1 MTARRAWMT
10 GAIAGWMLAIASCNT
25 APTSAPAPAAPTP
38 QAAAKLDDVA
48 KRIEEYFSKSVSPGI
63 ALKANAITP
72 SQVPGWN
79 KGILD
84 VDANGTKQAIPFLV
98 SPDGKYFIS
107 GEVTDLTI
115 DPLQAVLKKIDVKG
129 RPARGPA
136 DAKVTIVEFSDFQCP
151 FCSRGYQILEEQVMP
166 EYQGKVRPL
175 LQAPTLEEHPPLG
188 EGARARRRMRRRS
201 EPRRLLEDVPRAL
214 PGQRDLNQD
223 NLKTRVTDY
232 AKGAGLDEAKF
243 TECFDGKTALPR
255 VEKDLAE
262 AAAVGAIPPRR
273 SSSTA
278 VVSRVLSRSRT
289 SRPSSTKSSADDTV
303 RRTIAAWQRPR
314 SDARLTRIVTRW

>member
-1 MTARRAWMT
+1 MTGRRSWTA
-10 GAIAGWMLAIASCNT
+10 GAIAGGMLAIASCNT
-25 APTSAPAPAAPTP
+25 APSSAPAPPTSTAA
-38 QAAAKLDDVA
+38 AAAKPEDVA
-48 KRIEEYFSKSVSPGI
+48 KRIEEYFTKSVTPGI
-63 ALKANAITP
+63 TLKADAIAP

-79 KGILD
+79 KGTLD
-84 VDANGTKQAIPFLV
+84 IDANGTKQSIPFLV

-115 DPLQAVLKKIDVKG
+115 DPLQATMKKIDLEG

-166 EYQGKVRPL
+166 EYQGKVRLFFKHLPL
-175 LQAPTLEEHPPLG
+175 KSIHPWA
-188 EGARARRRMRRRS
+188 EGA
-201 EPRRLLEDVPRAL
+201 AL
-214 PGQRDLNQD
+214 AAECAADQSPEGFWKMYHALFRGQRDLNQD

-243 TECFDGKTALPR
+243 TQCFDGKTALPR

-262 AAAVGAIPPRR
+262 AAAVGANSTPTFFINGRR
-273 SSSTA
+273 LEGA
-278 VVSRVLSRSRT
+278 QPLENF
-289 SRPSSTKSSADDTV
+289 KAIIDEE
-303 RRTIAAWQRPR
+303 
-314 SDARLTRIVTRW
+314 LG